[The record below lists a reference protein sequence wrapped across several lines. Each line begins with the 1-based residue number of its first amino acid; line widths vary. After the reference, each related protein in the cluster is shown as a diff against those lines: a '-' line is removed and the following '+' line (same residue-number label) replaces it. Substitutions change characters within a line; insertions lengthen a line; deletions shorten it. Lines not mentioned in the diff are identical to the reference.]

1 MDKGDRKL
9 HVSKAHKEEKSFLN
23 RRNELFRRL
32 PKIDRIMGMEL
43 TKELTEQ
50 YGYRAVLEAARKVEE
65 QLRDA
70 MRQQILAE
78 EKPAVFLDTSGL
90 SGQKDGLPVKLSDLK
105 ALSGI
110 TLDYTEYIL
119 QEMKSLLAHRSQ
131 RQMQRVINA
140 TGVILHTNLGRA
152 PLGDRLVSELVPLM
166 TGYTNLEL
174 NLEDG
179 KRGNR
184 YEHFAENLCK
194 LTGAEA
200 AIAVN
205 NNAAAAHADSAG
217 LRRGNRSFQRRACG
231 DWREVPDSGCMQ
243 PEWNDA
249 CGSGDYQPDLS
260 GGLRKCSDREYSCLS
275 ESAHQ
280 QLSDYRFYP

>member
-179 KRGNR
+179 KRGSR
-184 YEHFAENLCK
+184 YDHFAENLCK

-200 AIAVN
+200 A
-205 NNAAAAHADSAG
+205 
-217 LRRGNRSFQRRACG
+217 LQ
-231 DWREVPDSGCMQ
+231 
-243 PEWNDA
+243 
-249 CGSGDYQPDLS
+249 
-260 GGLRKCSDREYSCLS
+260 
-275 ESAHQ
+275 
-280 QLSDYRFYP
+280 

>member
-110 TLDYTEYIL
+110 TLDYTGNEESACA
-119 QEMKSLLAHRSQ
+119 QEPEADAAGDQCYRCDSPHKS
-131 RQMQRVINA
+131 
-140 TGVILHTNLGRA
+140 
-152 PLGDRLVSELVPLM
+152 
-166 TGYTNLEL
+166 
-174 NLEDG
+174 G
-179 KRGNR
+179 K
-184 YEHFAENLCK
+184 
-194 LTGAEA
+194 
-200 AIAVN
+200 
-205 NNAAAAHADSAG
+205 SA
-217 LRRGNRSFQRRACG
+217 
-231 DWREVPDSGCMQ
+231 
-243 PEWNDA
+243 
-249 CGSGDYQPDLS
+249 S
-260 GGLRKCSDREYSCLS
+260 GGQTCVGTCTFDDRIYQSGI
-275 ESAHQ
+275 ESGRWEEGKQ
-280 QLSDYRFYP
+280 I

>member
-70 MRQQILAE
+70 MRQQILVE

-105 ALSGI
+105 ALPET
-110 TLDYTEYIL
+110 TLDYTEYVL
-119 QEMKSLLAHRSQ
+119 QEMKRLLAHRSQ
-131 RQMQRVINA
+131 
-140 TGVILHTNLGRA
+140 
-152 PLGDRLVSELVPLM
+152 
-166 TGYTNLEL
+166 
-174 NLEDG
+174 
-179 KRGNR
+179 
-184 YEHFAENLCK
+184 
-194 LTGAEA
+194 
-200 AIAVN
+200 
-205 NNAAAAHADSAG
+205 
-217 LRRGNRSFQRRACG
+217 
-231 DWREVPDSGCMQ
+231 SG
-243 PEWNDA
+243 
-249 CGSGDYQPDLS
+249 
-260 GGLRKCSDREYSCLS
+260 
-275 ESAHQ
+275 
-280 QLSDYRFYP
+280 